1 MNECLNLAALDL
13 VIDLI
18 GSGLNSYSGSDNST
32 AQDRICRRIGQKTND
47 YPQEIIYNSR
57 YWSASDFIK

>member
-1 MNECLNLAALDL
+1 MNWCLNLAALDL

-32 AQDRICRRIGQKTND
+32 AQDRICRRIGKKRM
-47 YPQEIIYNSR
+47 IIHKKSY
-57 YWSASDFIK
+57 ITHVIGVLQIL